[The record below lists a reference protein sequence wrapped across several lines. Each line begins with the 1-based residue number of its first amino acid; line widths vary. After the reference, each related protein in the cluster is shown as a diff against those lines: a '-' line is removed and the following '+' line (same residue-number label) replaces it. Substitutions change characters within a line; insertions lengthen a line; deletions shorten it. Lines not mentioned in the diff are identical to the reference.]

1 MSAECG
7 NITICHRYGVLGSVF
22 RASVL
27 GRIVTSNQAC
37 FVVGAKREAVSTHS
51 FVYFDQ
57 AYYPRSWEINNMS
70 MYKASANAG
79 DEGEAGASD
88 ANYRWETG
96 YEKTWWV

>member
-1 MSAECG
+1 M
-7 NITICHRYGVLGSVF
+7 F
-22 RASVL
+22 
-27 GRIVTSNQAC
+27 
-37 FVVGAKREAVSTHS
+37 FVGEEREAVSTHSHS

-57 AYYPRSWEINNMS
+57 AYYPRSWEINIMS